1 MRRSLGRAENL
12 AHRARQPTYI
22 CYAITP
28 FFPALP
34 PRSLVER
41 SQTPRTTKS
50 RTFNLWLLKIGSI
63 QAISFP
69 SAHVASAL
77 GASLAV
83 WHYLP
88 LAGVVF
94 LAISFWIAVAAVA
107 GGYHYVIDVV
117 LGAVVSVAVYLVW
130 RAEWIPSSL
139 LRAPA
144 IPFFA
149 PL

>member
-1 MRRSLGRAENL
+1 M
-12 AHRARQPTYI
+12 
-22 CYAITP
+22 
-28 FFPALP
+28 
-34 PRSLVER
+34 
-41 SQTPRTTKS
+41 
-50 RTFNLWLLKIGSI
+50 
-63 QAISFP
+63 
-69 SAHVASAL
+69 ASAL

-94 LAISFWIAVAAVA
+94 LAISFWITVAAVA
-107 GGYHYVIDVV
+107 GGYHYVVDVV

-139 LRAPA
+139 LTAPA
-144 IPFFA
+144 ITFFA